1 MTRGMNL
8 HLTLCDYD
16 SEAMDLTVKRFSMH
30 LFLPILFLITIA
42 ILIRIFFVDNLSL
55 LKIRTKMQI
64 NSRI

>member
-16 SEAMDLTVKRFSMH
+16 SEAMDLTVKQFSMH
-30 LFLPILFLITIA
+30 LFLITIA
-42 ILIRIFFVDNLSL
+42 ILIRIFFVVNLSL